1 MTVSPCPRASSDRIP
16 AEEIIFRI
24 SEARQA
30 KDKPEEPAPWWVMK
44 RGPPEVGEVIYAE
57 NIVVGELRDGR
68 WRWREK
74 CACHG
79 MGVCDVGA
87 LGLLEEH

>member
-1 MTVSPCPRASSDRIP
+1 MAVSPCPRASSDRIP

-30 KDKPEEPAPWWVMK
+30 KDRPEDPAPWWVMK
-44 RGPPEVGEVIYAE
+44 RGPPEVGGVRYVE

-68 WRWREK
+68 WRCSEK
-74 CACHG
+74 
-79 MGVCDVGA
+79 
-87 LGLLEEH
+87 